1 MALKILSLSI
11 LVLIGNISMVN
22 ANPNMRFYGEL
33 VDDPCVINPGDETV
47 ILTFGNIP
55 DNVFYTGVGRTN
67 SQGFEIH
74 LSECDLSINKKVSVT
89 FKGDENQAM
98 VGKGF
103 LALSPSSNASGIA
116 IGLEDANGSPLRIN
130 QQSSSIA
137 LDPGSSVLKFS
148 AFIQAEPAA
157 IANHS
162 IKRGSFSAVAI
173 FHLNYD

>member
-1 MALKILSLSI
+1 MALKILSLST
-11 LVLIGNISMVN
+11 LLLIGNISMVN

-47 ILTFGNIP
+47 ILTFGNVP
-55 DNVFYTGVGRTN
+55 ENFFYTGIGRTD

-74 LSECDLSINKKVSVT
+74 LSECDLSINKKVRVT

-98 VGKGF
+98 AGKGF
-103 LALSPSSNASGIA
+103 LALSPGSRASGIA

-137 LDPGSSVLKFS
+137 LDSGSSVLKFS

-157 IANHS
+157 ITNQS
-162 IKRGSFSAVAI
+162 IRRGRFSAIAT